1 MVWSSN
7 ADVAH
12 RPRDGHF
19 VMKEGV
25 WRMGG
30 ATVYTVLKDHKG
42 LEIASRKTV
51 KKNSSVGS
59 SR

>member
-1 MVWSSN
+1 MVWGSN

-12 RPRDGHF
+12 RPRDGHC
-19 VMKEGV
+19 VIKEGE
-25 WRMGG
+25 WRMG
-30 ATVYTVLKDHKG
+30 TTMYTVLTDHKG